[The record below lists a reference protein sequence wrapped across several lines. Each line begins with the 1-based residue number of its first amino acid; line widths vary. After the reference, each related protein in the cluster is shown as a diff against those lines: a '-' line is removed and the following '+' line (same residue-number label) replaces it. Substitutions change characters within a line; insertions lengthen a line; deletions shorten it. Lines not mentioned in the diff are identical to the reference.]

1 MRRLTLVLGLAVIAI
16 APTHARSQ
24 TQPAAGLSFEV
35 ASIKPINSRPASPDD
50 IQLGCRGTDSHSP
63 GMTIP
68 AGRCI
73 ARFEPLR
80 LVIALAYDVPPSM
93 LYPYEGAMVSG
104 GPDWVNS
111 PTYMIE
117 AKAEGPATLA
127 ELRRMLQALLADR
140 FKLKLHREMR
150 QMPVYALTR
159 GKGELKLA
167 QAPSDRDCGEQVRR
181 DHQFE
186 LGASSLSG
194 QCHGFVPDKGALTGR
209 SVDMS
214 DFAEM
219 LAIWAGRVVIDKTG
233 ITGLFDIKMPPMTSA
248 NVQVAAPPRE
258 GGPGQAGEPRLIL
271 GEPVPTVFAAVEQ
284 IGLKLESTRGPV
296 EVIVIDSIEKPSEN

>member
-1 MRRLTLVLGLAVIAI
+1 MKRLTVILGLAVIAI
-16 APTHARSQ
+16 APPRARSQ
-24 TQPAAGLSFEV
+24 TPPAAGLSFEV
-35 ASIKPINSRPASPDD
+35 ASIKPIDSRPTSPGD

-68 AGRCI
+68 VGRCI

-93 LYPYEGAMVSG
+93 LYPYEGAVVSG
-104 GPDWVNS
+104 GPDWVKT

-117 AKAEGPATLA
+117 AKAEAPATLA
-127 ELRRMLQALLADR
+127 ELRMMLQTLLTDR
-140 FKLKLHREMR
+140 FKLKVHREMR
-150 QMPVYALTR
+150 QMPVYSLTR
-159 GKGELKLA
+159 GKGELKFTP
-167 QAPSDRDCGEQVRR
+167 APTDRDCGEQVRR

-186 LGASSLSG
+186 LGASSLAG

-219 LAIWAGRVVIDKTG
+219 LGIWAGRVVIDKTG
-233 ITGLFDIKMPPMTSA
+233 IEGLFDIKMPPMTSA
-248 NVQVAAPPRE
+248 NVQAAPPRE
-258 GGPGQAGEPRLIL
+258 GGSGQVGDPKIL
-271 GEPVPTVFAAVEQ
+271 GEPLPTVFAAVEQ
-284 IGLKLESTRGPV
+284 IGLKLESTKGPV

>member
-1 MRRLTLVLGLAVIAI
+1 MKRLTLVLGLALIAI
-16 APTHARSQ
+16 APTHAGSQ

-35 ASIKPINSRPASPDD
+35 ASIKLINSRPTSPDD

-73 ARFEPLR
+73 AKFEPLR
-80 LVIALAYDVPPSM
+80 LIIALAYDVPPSM
-93 LYPYEGAMVSG
+93 LYPYEGAVVSG
-104 GPDWVNS
+104 GPDWVRT

-117 AKAEGPATLA
+117 AKAEAPATLA
-127 ELRRMLQALLADR
+127 ELRMMLQTLLADR
-140 FKLKLHREMR
+140 FKLKVHREMR

-167 QAPSDRDCGEQVRR
+167 PAPGDRDCGDQVRR

-186 LGASSLSG
+186 LGATSLSG

-219 LAIWAGRVVIDKTG
+219 LGIWAGRVVIDKTG
-233 ITGLFDIKMPPMTSA
+233 IAGLFDIKMPQMTSA
-248 NVQVAAPPRE
+248 NVQVAGPRE
-258 GGPGQAGEPRLIL
+258 GGPGQADSPKIL
-271 GEPVPTVFAAVEQ
+271 GEPIPTVFAAVEQ